1 MMEAERPPP
10 PPFVAV
16 AAAVQK
22 VRLAE
27 GLCELA
33 RQPHCQPG

>member
-1 MMEAERPPP
+1 MEAKDPPP

-27 GLCELA
+27 GLCGM
-33 RQPHCQPG
+33 PGCPLHVG